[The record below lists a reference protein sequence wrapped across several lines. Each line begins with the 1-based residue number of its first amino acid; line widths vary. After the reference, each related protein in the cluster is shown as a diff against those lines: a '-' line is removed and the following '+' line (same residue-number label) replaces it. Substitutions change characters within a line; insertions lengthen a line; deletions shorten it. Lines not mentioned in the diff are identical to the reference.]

1 MAPSAA
7 FQSLDEDVKC
17 DIAMILA
24 METYGG
30 IDENANRQSVLARPR
45 LGPSHPLVEQIERI
59 STDRWSRVYRTY
71 NLGHILSITEEWS
84 GAPIYKGIPASMLW
98 VIAGFVRISHQH
110 SAAFFS
116 IADRLITAAGVVLLL
131 NFFHHIY

>member
-30 IDENANRQSVLARPR
+30 IDENANHQSVLIKPC
-45 LGPSHPLVEQIERI
+45 LGQRHPLLEHMERI
-59 STDRWSRVYRTY
+59 GTDRWSRVYRTY
-71 NLGHILSITEEWS
+71 NLGHILSITESWS
-84 GAPIYKGIPASMLW
+84 ADRRAMIHTDFPASLLW

-110 SAAFFS
+110 SAEFFS
-116 IADRLITAAGVVLLL
+116 IADRLITAAGMMWC
-131 NFFHHIY
+131 FC